1 MNAKLKSYKDLIVWR
16 KSLTLVTQTI
26 LAMELVFC
34 SASKAQP
41 ILDLIGEIQNMAN
54 ALRRSPASRP

>member
-26 LAMELVFC
+26 LAIELDFC
-34 SASKAQP
+34 SGGKAQP
-41 ILDLIGEIQNMAN
+41 ILDLIGDIQKMAN
-54 ALRRSPASRP
+54 ALRRSLASRP